1 MYGMDV
7 HILQGTMVEDPVLR
21 KNGTGDSY
29 CFFRIAVNYS
39 RKGPDGNREKKA
51 KFFDCSAS
59 KGAAT
64 LICQAHKGDI
74 VGFRATMRFKD
85 PNTVEKDGVKYVYH
99 DVVFNV
105 AGDLQLIYR
114 TAKSDGNDTP
124 EQAAAPNPNPNRA
137 PQQPAPA
144 ISPESPGEEDM
155 FSLPVGEEDVVNQ
168 LPF

>member
-1 MYGMDV
+1 MYGMDL
-7 HILQGTMVEDPVLR
+7 HILQGTLVDDPVLR
-21 KNGTGDSY
+21 KSGTGDSY
-29 CFFRIAVNYS
+29 CFFRIAVNYT
-39 RKGPDGNREKKA
+39 RKGADGTREKKA

-99 DVVFNV
+99 DVVFDV

-114 TAKSDGNDTP
+114 TAKSDGADAP
-124 EQAAAPNPNPNRA
+124 EPPAAAPTPKPPQPN
-137 PQQPAPA
+137 
-144 ISPESPGEEDM
+144 PESPGQEDN
-155 FSLPVGEEDVVNQ
+155 FSLPLGEEDVVSQ